1 MSKGKGIVYMKK
13 VAFYTLGCKV
23 NQYETDSMKAIFEN
37 AGYEI
42 VGYDEL
48 ADVYVI
54 NTCTV
59 TAMGDKKSRQIIH
72 LAKSNNKDGVVI
84 VTGCMAQGIIRDNK
98 TIDGADIIIGNE
110 DRKNILAIL
119 SEYIGEKIVNVREIK
134 NEREFWESDGVISED
149 RTRAYIKIQD
159 GCDRYCSYCII
170 PYVRGPIRSRDFD
183 EVINEANRMVLD
195 GFSELVLIGIHLASY
210 GKDTK
215 GKDLMDVLE
224 ELSKIEGI
232 KRIRLGSLEPSFISK
247 EHIDRMRNLDKV
259 CKHFHLSLQSGCD
272 TVLKRMNRKYTT
284 REYEEK
290 VNMIREAFPDAAIT
304 TDVIVGFPGET
315 EEEFNETYEYLKRI
329 NLSKMHIFPY
339 SRRTG
344 TPAANMP
351 NQIEKAVKKERADRL
366 IKLSHNNEME
376 FANKFLGKKIDVIL
390 ENRVK
395 DGYREGYSKQYV
407 PVLYKGGKAKDVV
420 IGVGT
425 SVTENGEIVIE

>member
-1 MSKGKGIVYMKK
+1 MKK

-37 AGYEI
+37 DGYEI
-42 VGYDEL
+42 VEFDEFS
-48 ADVYVI
+48 DVYVI

-72 LAKSNNKDGVVI
+72 MAKSKNEGSIVV

-110 DRKNILAIL
+110 DRKNILSIL
-119 SEYIGEKIVNVREIK
+119 NEYTGEMLVNVREIK
-134 NEREFWESDGVISED
+134 NEKEFWENEGIIAED

-170 PYVRGPIRSRDFD
+170 PYVRGPIRSRNFD
-183 EVINEANRMVLD
+183 EVISETKSMIEK
-195 GFSELVLIGIHLASY
+195 GFSEVVLIGIHLASY

-224 ELSKIEGI
+224 ELNSI
-232 KRIRLGSLEPSFISK
+232 KGLERIRLGSLEPSFISN
-247 EHIDRMRNLDKV
+247 ENIERMKKLDKV

-284 REYEEK
+284 GEYEEK
-290 VNMIREAFPDAAIT
+290 VNMIRNAFPDAAIT

-315 EEEFNETYEYLKRI
+315 EEEFSQTYEYLKKI

-339 SRRTG
+339 SRRYG
-344 TPAANMP
+344 TPAAKMP
-351 NQIEKAVKKERADRL
+351 NQIEKAVKKERADKL
-366 IKLSHNNEME
+366 IKLSHINEIE
-376 FANKFLGKKIDVIL
+376 FAKRFIGKEIEVIL
-390 ENRVK
+390 ENRMK
-395 DGYREGYSKQYV
+395 NGYREGYSKEYV
-407 PVLYKGGKAKDVV
+407 PVLYEGGNAKDIIKG
-420 IGVGT
+420 IGKEVLE
-425 SVTENGEIVIE
+425 SGEIVIE

>member
-1 MSKGKGIVYMKK
+1 MKK

-37 AGYEI
+37 AGYGI
-42 VGYDEL
+42 VDFDEY

-72 LAKSNNKDGVVI
+72 SAKSNNKNSVVI

-110 DRKNILAIL
+110 DRKNILTIL
-119 SEYIGEKIVNVREIK
+119 DEYVGEKIVNVREIK
-134 NEREFWESDGVISED
+134 NEREFWESDGIISED

-170 PYVRGPIRSRDFD
+170 PYVRGPIRSRDFN
-183 EVINEANRMVLD
+183 EVINEAENMVKD
-195 GFSELVLIGIHLASY
+195 GFSEIVLIGIHLASY
-210 GKDTK
+210 GRDNN
-215 GKDLMDVLE
+215 GKNLMDVLE
-224 ELSKIEGI
+224 ELSKIDGI
-232 KRIRLGSLEPSFISK
+232 RRIRLGSLEPSFISK
-247 EHIDRMRNLDKV
+247 ENIDRMRRLDKV

-284 REYEEK
+284 GEYEEK
-290 VNMIREAFPDAAIT
+290 VHMIREAFPDAAIT

-315 EEEFNETYEYLKRI
+315 EEEFNKTYDYLKRI

-344 TPAANMP
+344 TPAAKMP
-351 NQIEKAVKKERADRL
+351 NQVEKSVKKERADKL
-366 IKLSHNNEME
+366 IKLSHNNEIE
-376 FANKFLGKKIDVIL
+376 FAKRFLGRKIEAIL

-395 DGYREGYSKQYV
+395 EGCREGYSEHYV
-407 PVLYKGGKAKDVV
+407 PVLYKGGKAKDVI
-420 IGVGT
+420 IGIGKK
-425 SVTENGEIVIE
+425 VTDNGEIIIE

>member
-1 MSKGKGIVYMKK
+1 MKK

-42 VGYDEL
+42 VGYDEV

-395 DGYREGYSKQYV
+395 DGYREGYSEQYV

>member
-1 MSKGKGIVYMKK
+1 MKK

-42 VGYDEL
+42 VGFDEYS
-48 ADVYVI
+48 DVYVI

-72 LAKSNNKDGVVI
+72 SAKINNKDGVVI

-110 DRKNILAIL
+110 DRKNILTML
-119 SEYIGEKIVNVREIK
+119 DEYAGEKIVNVREIK
-134 NEREFWESDGVISED
+134 NEREFWESEGIISED

-170 PYVRGPIRSRDFD
+170 PYVRGPIRSRDFN
-183 EVINEANRMVLD
+183 EVINEAKNMVSD
-195 GFSELVLIGIHLASY
+195 GFSEIVLIGIHLASY
-210 GKDTK
+210 GRDNN
-215 GKDLMDVLE
+215 GKNLMDVLE
-224 ELSKIEGI
+224 ELSNIEGI
-232 KRIRLGSLEPSFISK
+232 KRMRLGSLEPSFIS
-247 EHIDRMRNLDKV
+247 EENINRMKPLDKV

-284 REYEEK
+284 GEYEEK
-290 VNMIREAFPDAAIT
+290 VYMIREAFPDAAIT

-315 EEEFNETYEYLKRI
+315 EEEFNKTYEYLKRI

-351 NQIEKAVKKERADRL
+351 NQVEKSVKKERADKL
-366 IKLSHNNEME
+366 IKLSHNNEIE
-376 FANKFLGKKIDVIL
+376 FAKRFLGRKIEVIL

-395 DGYREGYSKQYV
+395 EGYREGYSEQYV
-407 PVLYKGGKAKDVV
+407 PILYKGGNAKDVV
-420 IGVGT
+420 IGIGKK
-425 SVTENGEIVIE
+425 VTDSGEIVIE

>member
-1 MSKGKGIVYMKK
+1 MKK

-395 DGYREGYSKQYV
+395 DGYREGYSEQYV

>member
-1 MSKGKGIVYMKK
+1 MKK

>member
-1 MSKGKGIVYMKK
+1 MKK

-42 VGYDEL
+42 VDFDGY

-72 LAKSNNKDGVVI
+72 LAKNNNKDGVVI

-98 TIDGADIIIGNE
+98 TIDGADIIVGNE
-110 DRKNILAIL
+110 DRKNILNIL
-119 SEYIGEKIVNVREIK
+119 NEYCGEKIVNVSDIK
-134 NEREFWESDGVISED
+134 NEREFWESNGVISED

-170 PYVRGPIRSRDFD
+170 PYVRGPIRSRDFN
-183 EVINEANRMVLD
+183 EVINEAENMVKD
-195 GFSELVLIGIHLASY
+195 GFSEIVLIGIHLASY
-210 GKDTK
+210 GRDNN
-215 GKDLMDVLE
+215 GKNLMDVLE
-224 ELSKIEGI
+224 ELSKIDGI
-232 KRIRLGSLEPSFISK
+232 RRIRLGSLEPSFISK
-247 EHIDRMRNLDKV
+247 ENIDRMRRLDKV

-272 TVLKRMNRKYTT
+272 TILKRMNRKYTT
-284 REYEEK
+284 SEYEEK
-290 VNMIREAFPDAAIT
+290 VYMIREAFPDAAIT

-315 EEEFNETYEYLKRI
+315 EEEFNKTYDYLKRI

-344 TPAANMP
+344 TPAAKMP
-351 NQIEKAVKKERADRL
+351 DQVDKSVKKERADKL
-366 IKLSHNNEME
+366 IKLSHNNEIA
-376 FANKFLGKKIDVIL
+376 FAKRFLGRKIEVIL
-390 ENRVK
+390 ENRLK
-395 DGYREGYSKQYV
+395 EGYREGYSEQYV
-407 PVLYKGGKAKDVV
+407 PVLYKGGNAKDVI
-420 IGVGT
+420 IGVGKK
-425 SVTENGEIVIE
+425 VTDNGEIVIE

>member
-1 MSKGKGIVYMKK
+1 MKK

-42 VGYDEL
+42 VDFDEYS
-48 ADVYVI
+48 DVYVI

-72 LAKSNNKDGVVI
+72 SAKINNKDGVVI

-110 DRKNILAIL
+110 DRKNILTML
-119 SEYIGEKIVNVREIK
+119 DEYAGEKIVNVREIK
-134 NEREFWESDGVISED
+134 NEREFWESEGIISED

-170 PYVRGPIRSRDFD
+170 PYVRGPIRSRDFN
-183 EVINEANRMVLD
+183 EVINEAKNMVSD
-195 GFSELVLIGIHLASY
+195 GFSEIVLIGIHLASY
-210 GKDTK
+210 GRDNN
-215 GKDLMDVLE
+215 GKNLMDVLE
-224 ELSKIEGI
+224 ELSNIEGI
-232 KRIRLGSLEPSFISK
+232 KRIRLGSLEPSFIS
-247 EHIDRMRNLDKV
+247 EENINRMKPLDKV

-284 REYEEK
+284 GEYEEK
-290 VNMIREAFPDAAIT
+290 VYMIREAFPDAAIT

-315 EEEFNETYEYLKRI
+315 EEEFNKTYEYLKRI

-351 NQIEKAVKKERADRL
+351 NQVEKSVKKERADKL
-366 IKLSHNNEME
+366 IKLSHNNEIE
-376 FANKFLGKKIDVIL
+376 FAKRFLGRKIEVIL

-395 DGYREGYSKQYV
+395 EGYREGYSEQYV
-407 PVLYKGGKAKDVV
+407 PILYKGGNAKDVV
-420 IGVGT
+420 IGIGKK
-425 SVTENGEIVIE
+425 VTDSGEIVIE

>member
-1 MSKGKGIVYMKK
+1 MKK

-42 VGYDEL
+42 VGFDEYS
-48 ADVYVI
+48 DVYVI

-72 LAKSNNKDGVVI
+72 SAKSNNKNSIVI

-110 DRKNILAIL
+110 DRKNILTIL
-119 SEYIGEKIVNVREIK
+119 QEYTGKKIVNVREIK
-134 NEREFWESDGVISED
+134 NEREFWESEGIISED

-170 PYVRGPIRSRDFD
+170 PYVRGPIRSRDFN
-183 EVINEANRMVLD
+183 EVINEAMNMSKN
-195 GFSELVLIGIHLASY
+195 GFSEIVLIGIHLASY
-210 GKDTK
+210 GRDDN
-215 GKDLMDVLE
+215 GKNLMDVLE
-224 ELSKIEGI
+224 ELSNIEGI
-232 KRIRLGSLEPSFISK
+232 KRIRLGSLEPSFIS
-247 EHIDRMRNLDKV
+247 EENINRMKPLDKV

-284 REYEEK
+284 GEYEEK
-290 VNMIREAFPDAAIT
+290 VYMIREAFPDAAIT

-315 EEEFNETYEYLKRI
+315 EEEFNKTYEYLKRI

-351 NQIEKAVKKERADRL
+351 NQVEKSVKKERADKL
-366 IKLSHNNEME
+366 IKLSHNNEIE
-376 FANKFLGKKIDVIL
+376 FAKRFLGRKIEVIL

-395 DGYREGYSKQYV
+395 EGYREGYSEQYV
-407 PVLYKGGKAKDVV
+407 PVLYKGGNAKDVV
-420 IGVGT
+420 IGIGKK
-425 SVTENGEIVIE
+425 VTDNGEIIIE

>member
-1 MSKGKGIVYMKK
+1 MKK

-42 VGYDEL
+42 VGFDEYS
-48 ADVYVI
+48 DVYVI

-72 LAKSNNKDGVVI
+72 SAKINNKDGVVI

-110 DRKNILAIL
+110 DRKNILTML
-119 SEYIGEKIVNVREIK
+119 DEYAGEKIVNVREIK
-134 NEREFWESDGVISED
+134 NEREFWESEGIISED

-170 PYVRGPIRSRDFD
+170 PYVRGPIRSRDFN
-183 EVINEANRMVLD
+183 EVINEAKNMVSD
-195 GFSELVLIGIHLASY
+195 GFSEIVLIGIHLASY
-210 GKDTK
+210 GRDNN
-215 GKDLMDVLE
+215 GKNLMDVLE
-224 ELSKIEGI
+224 ELSNIEGI
-232 KRIRLGSLEPSFISK
+232 KRIRLGSLEPSFIS
-247 EHIDRMRNLDKV
+247 EENINRMKPLDKV

-284 REYEEK
+284 GEYEEK
-290 VNMIREAFPDAAIT
+290 VYMIREAFPDAAIT
-304 TDVIVGFPGET
+304 TDVIVGFPRET
-315 EEEFNETYEYLKRI
+315 EKEFNKTYEYLKRI

-351 NQIEKAVKKERADRL
+351 NQVEKSVKKERADKL
-366 IKLSHNNEME
+366 IKLSHNNEIE
-376 FANKFLGKKIDVIL
+376 FAKRFLGRKIEVIL

-395 DGYREGYSKQYV
+395 EGYREGYSEQYV
-407 PVLYKGGKAKDVV
+407 PILYKGGNAKDVV
-420 IGVGT
+420 IGIGKK
-425 SVTENGEIVIE
+425 VTDSGEIVIE

>member
-1 MSKGKGIVYMKK
+1 MKK

-37 AGYEI
+37 GGYGI
-42 VGYDEL
+42 VDFDGY

-72 LAKSNNKDGVVI
+72 LAKNNNKDGVVI

-98 TIDGADIIIGNE
+98 TIDGADIIVGNE
-110 DRKNILAIL
+110 DRKNILNIL
-119 SEYIGEKIVNVREIK
+119 NEYCGEKIVNVSDIK
-134 NEREFWESDGVISED
+134 NEREFWESNGVISED

-170 PYVRGPIRSRDFD
+170 PYVRGPIRSRDFN
-183 EVINEANRMVLD
+183 EVINEAENMVKD
-195 GFSELVLIGIHLASY
+195 GFSEIVLIGIHLASY
-210 GKDTK
+210 GRDNN
-215 GKDLMDVLE
+215 GKNLMDVLE
-224 ELSKIEGI
+224 ELSKIDGI
-232 KRIRLGSLEPSFISK
+232 RRIRLGSLEPSFISK
-247 EHIDRMRNLDKV
+247 ENIDRMRRLDKV

-272 TVLKRMNRKYTT
+272 TILKRMNRKYTT
-284 REYEEK
+284 SEYEEK
-290 VNMIREAFPDAAIT
+290 VYMIREAFPDAAIT

-344 TPAANMP
+344 TPAAKMP
-351 NQIEKAVKKERADRL
+351 NQVEKSVKKERADKL
-366 IKLSHNNEME
+366 IKLSHNNEIA
-376 FANKFLGKKIDVIL
+376 FAKRFLDRKIEVIL
-390 ENRVK
+390 ENRLK
-395 DGYREGYSKQYV
+395 EGYREGYSEQYV
-407 PVLYKGGKAKDVV
+407 PVLYKGGNAKDVI
-420 IGVGT
+420 IGVGKK
-425 SVTENGEIVIE
+425 VTDNGEIVIE